1 MKGRKLK
8 ILWLSIGVLA
18 VIICSTIAFAIFNEE
33 DTTHVNDD
41 DIENSTL
48 IIGTH
53 LIHISALNDSLYD
66 IAQESA
72 QSSGQNEMYYKS
84 ELADGKWFEIS
95 AATGL
100 SDIMDEGSAVDKS
113 VIEALNLRYY
123 TKSDGITYDLMDGN
137 AVCIFDI
144 INPYDILELTEL
156 DAIATYYELLE
167 EKETQADTDTRNME
181 LIESALSAELGEQL
195 KNEDIDKKLEAL
207 QKYYEKA
214 AALGKNTADTSLT
227 IMDGLDSARRLEV
240 YSNLYDETLQSLIE
254 DIQTDKE
261 GTDGFYVDYD
271 LIAAIG
277 TAMEEVNNKLIEC
290 EAEAVEEGTTAVSK
304 IKYQMIEQVSELIET
319 NDDEAIDSLMENI
332 EDIINIESGI
342 AKNPEREA
350 ELIKEVI
357 ISEALDKLINEDSD
371 GGVWEIEYL
380 AKAALSG
387 MSAEEGTE
395 FIDEIIEKLDE
406 LADGGTGEEVKDELE
421 ALKDSFLDMKN
432 KLSGDTSYLAELIDK
447 KEELKTNRQS
457 SLDENNLSEA
467 DKIQLE
473 LEAIDEE
480 IEKEEQRLTEII
492 NSETAG
498 SEEKAGAMA
507 ALQSETAAASIIETK
522 ENIQEYL
529 DDGMY
534 DDTMLGIEAMEAF
547 LEMNVPLTLSCME
560 EIYDD
565 VLTKMYLE
573 GNDDSGLKEVKE
585 ALENII
591 ADNYQAIADGL
602 SEETALEILENVI
615 GAAYKD
621 CTEWQK
627 ICMVAAL
634 YKYGSE
640 TNNSDVKTTASNL
653 TTALYSEGNKYIY
666 LKLNNEVRPF
676 VSLKAFS
683 DCSEYRY
690 VFYSQSKSVT
700 LTKGAKYYTY
710 TVFKNQVISMEG
722 IAEMDTYARY
732 QSDIYLSDTYMEE
745 VFMVSCIYV
754 DNTDYAILITQDM
767 EEELSILLDALY
779 SRTN

>member
-167 EKETQADTDTRNME
+167 EKETQTDTDTRNME

>member
-1 MKGRKLK
+1 MKGRKSK

-167 EKETQADTDTRNME
+167 EKETQTDTDTRNME

-195 KNEDIDKKLEAL
+195 KNEDIDKKLEAF

-214 AALGKNTADTSLT
+214 AALGKSTADTSLT

-290 EAEAVEEGTTAVSK
+290 EAGAVEEGTTAVSK

-380 AKAALSG
+380 AKTALSG

-432 KLSGDTSYLAELIDK
+432 KLSSDTSYLAELIDK

-473 LEAIDEE
+473 IEAIDEE

-522 ENIQEYL
+522 ESIQEYL

-547 LEMNVPLTLSCME
+547 LEMNVPLTLSCMQ

-573 GNDDSGLKEVKE
+573 GNDDSGLKEIKE